1 MRLIKL
7 GGEFV
12 CKECSR
18 QVQEIYVPAE
28 EQGSAE
34 PGDGACGE
42 CTLRKLTEGWQI
54 FPPTTCIPNY
64 FDREL
69 LEEAL
74 PALRDAS
81 DEDVER
87 IARDIAYDLSDE
99 VCRLFYEFLEM
110 YGDEYE
116 AVVLGRGGEG

>member
-7 GGEFV
+7 EGEFV
-12 CKECSR
+12 CKECGR
-18 QVQEIYVPAE
+18 QAQEIYVLAE
-28 EQGSAE
+28 GQGFAKSE
-34 PGDGACGE
+34 DGACGE
-42 CTLRKLTEGWQI
+42 CTLRKLTEGYQI

-99 VCRLFYEFLEM
+99 VSRLFYEFLEI

-116 AVVLGRGGEG
+116 AVVLGGGGKG